1 MNNQIYLT
9 SPKLKVTKIIKKT
22 SAKYFN
28 ELKIGDVFQIRC
40 KLSRVGRN
48 GNSLYATNLEF
59 SKNSGEFIKTH
70 HTYNTI
76 ENYLACFELIEV

>member
-9 SPKLKVTKIIKKT
+9 SPTLKVTKILKKT
-22 SAKYFN
+22 NAKHFK
-28 ELKIGDVFQIRC
+28 ELKIGDEFQIRS

-59 SKNSGEFIKTH
+59 SKNSGEFVKTF

-76 ENYLACFELIEV
+76 EKYLVCFELVEV

>member
-9 SPKLKVTKIIKKT
+9 SPKLKVTKVLKKT

-28 ELKIGDVFQIRC
+28 ELKIGDEFQIRS

-48 GNSLYATNLEF
+48 GNSLYATKLEF
-59 SKNSGEFIKTH
+59 SRNSGEFIKTF
-70 HTYNTI
+70 HTYSTI
-76 ENYLACFELIEV
+76 EKYLACFELIEV